1 MVSLHLVGAE
11 TSTTCSLGP
20 GLNCAI
26 YFRFFFVVI
35 RALRGMPNA
44 RRIYCSFCV
53 MCLLSLPRAARV
65 KRGAESAFESFEELQ
80 KELKKS
86 LFDGSAQFSLVV

>member
-1 MVSLHLVGAE
+1 
-11 TSTTCSLGP
+11 
-20 GLNCAI
+20 
-26 YFRFFFVVI
+26 
-35 RALRGMPNA
+35 
-44 RRIYCSFCV
+44 